1 MTQTITDRRIRPARA
16 VRLRRT
22 GTLVGAA
29 ILALAAWTISSPILG
44 IDLVAGAGS
53 SAQHIGPAAVAIV
66 PIIVGGAAWVLLAV
80 LEKAGSTGRRIW
92 QIVGWIFL
100 AASLAGPITMSTSFG
115 ALIALIVMHLVVGVA
130 LLLGLVSAGR
140 NA

>member
-1 MTQTITDRRIRPARA
+1 
-16 VRLRRT
+16 
-22 GTLVGAA
+22 
-29 ILALAAWTISSPILG
+29 
-44 IDLVAGAGS
+44 
-53 SAQHIGPAAVAIV
+53 
-66 PIIVGGAAWVLLAV
+66 VLLAV